1 MMSEAD
7 GNCHASCSDSVFC
20 FLHLCQYLSFHSFF
34 SSTHLSILVLFHLSH
49 FPFFSSLLSSS
60 LTTSVSSSA
69 VSRLSP
75 SIISFFNLLSLHITK
90 PFLCTHSIFFIPPP
104 VSKPFSLSSLPS
116 LSVLSS
122 IFLWHFPA
130 CCCLPVF
137 GSLWW
142 AKTNSAEK
150 INPDPQPVY
159 SAEAQELNC
168 ILYNLACGG
177 VGK

>member
-90 PFLCTHSIFFIPPP
+90 PFLCTHSTFFLSLHLCLNHSLFPLFLHCLSFPPSFFDTSQP
-104 VSKPFSLSSLPS
+104 AVVFQCLGLSDEQRQTLQR
-116 LSVLSS
+116 
-122 IFLWHFPA
+122 
-130 CCCLPVF
+130 
-137 GSLWW
+137 
-142 AKTNSAEK
+142 K
-150 INPDPQPVY
+150 
-159 SAEAQELNC
+159 
-168 ILYNLACGG
+168 
-177 VGK
+177 